1 MAWAGFIKEGA
12 PHWEDRQI
20 TETLLRSKPW
30 LSDTLALKLLKE
42 RPDQL
47 AIRHRGRPK
56 KDKTVTE
63 AAQSAF

>member
-20 TETLLRSKPW
+20 TEALLRSKPW
-30 LSDTLALKLLKE
+30 LSDAMAQKFFKD

-47 AIRHRGRPK
+47 EIRHRGRPK
-56 KDKTVTE
+56 KENSLTL
-63 AAQSAF
+63 AI